1 MEDKIVGFRS
11 LSLFF
16 IYLIY
21 ELKDK
26 KSIPVI
32 KIETSHLYISFM
44 YIFI

>member
-1 MEDKIVGFRS
+1 MEGKSVGFRS
-11 LSLFF
+11 LSPFL

-32 KIETSHLYISFM
+32 KFKELID
-44 YIFI
+44 